1 MSTLSAALL
10 SALVSTTTVGARDS
24 ASGPP
29 IEDPSGAALRSFY
42 EALEQTELGLEGA
55 VTRVL
60 HMGDS
65 SMGLDGLAHP
75 IRERMQERFG
85 DAGPGFLPTR
95 GYTKNYQPRVA
106 KLAGSSWDSC
116 YIGRLCAEDGYYGLG
131 GRTFRG
137 GKGAWAKFSTTK
149 PGSLGEAISHYEI
162 WYAVQPRGAPLEF
175 RVDGG
180 PPEVVDTSQ
189 IELAD
194 TVHWIDVDRGA
205 HELEVRV
212 AGRGRARVF
221 GVVAENDG
229 PGVVWDSVTMV
240 GAFTRR
246 LEAYDDEHLQTQI
259 ANRRPDLLVL
269 NYGGNDLLRFVKGS
283 LSATRYRAELAS
295 VVTKLRAGRPQMAC
309 LIAGIVDH
317 GKSGGLHVDPKH
329 VRRMI
334 DAQRQAAAELGC
346 GFYDTV
352 AAMGGTGSMLRWASR
367 KPRLAEPDL
376 VHLNRRGRRRVGR
389 AMFAA
394 LMIGYAAHTGGSHT
408 PGETHD

>member
-1 MSTLSAALL
+1 MSTLAAALL
-10 SALVSTTTVGARDS
+10 FPLVTAAAAVDTEAPT
-24 ASGPP
+24 GPP

-42 EALEQTELGLEGA
+42 EALEQTELGLDGA

-75 IRERMQERFG
+75 IRRRMQERFG

-95 GYTKNYQPRVA
+95 GYTKNYQPKVA
-106 KLAGSSWDSC
+106 KLSGSSWSSC
-116 YIGRLCAEDGYYGLG
+116 YIGKLCAEDGYYGLG
-131 GRTFRG
+131 GRTFSGRS
-137 GKGAWAKFSTTK
+137 GAWAKFTTTK
-149 PGSLGEAISHYEI
+149 AGSLGEAVSHYEI
-162 WYAVQPRGAPLEF
+162 WYAVQPRGAALEF

-180 PPEVVDTSQ
+180 DPESVDTSQ

-194 TVHWIDVDRGA
+194 AVHWIDVDAGA

-212 AGRGRARVF
+212 RGSGQARVF

-246 LEAYDDEHLQTQI
+246 LEAYDDTHIQTQV

-269 NYGGNDLLRFVKGS
+269 NYGGNDLLRFVKGNAS
-283 LSATRYRAELAS
+283 SARYLAELKS
-295 VVTKLRAGRPQMAC
+295 VVNKLRAGRPRMAC

-317 GKSGGLHVDPKH
+317 GKSGGLVVDPKH

-334 DAQRQAAAELGC
+334 DTQRAAAAELGC

-352 AAMGGTGSMLRWASR
+352 AAMGGTGSMVRWSR
-367 KPRLAEPDL
+367 RGLAEPDL
-376 VHLNRRGRRRVGR
+376 VHLNRSGRRRVGR
-389 AMFAA
+389 AMFEA
-394 LMIGYAAHTGGSHT
+394 LMVGYADYTGAARG
-408 PGETHD
+408 PGDNDD